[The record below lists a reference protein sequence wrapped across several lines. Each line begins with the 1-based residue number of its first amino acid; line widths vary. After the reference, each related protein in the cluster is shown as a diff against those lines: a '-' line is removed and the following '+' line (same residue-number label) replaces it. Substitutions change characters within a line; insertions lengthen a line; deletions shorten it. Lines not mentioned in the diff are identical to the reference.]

1 MSVARNTIFNLGG
14 AILPLLLSIVTVP
27 IYLHLVGQE
36 RFGVLAIVWLLLGYF
51 GLFDLG
57 TGRAIQYRIAGLND
71 APKQVTADAFWSA
84 LMLNVMTS
92 LIAMLAMWAAAHF
105 FFATSFKATE
115 IVRLEA
121 LKSVPIL
128 ALSVPV
134 AMING
139 VLTGALQGR
148 EKFLQTNIMSIVSTA
163 LFQVLPLF
171 VAWHFGPALPGLIL
185 AALSARFIALVL
197 LQMQCH
203 REFLT
208 GVRPSLLWREV
219 KTLFSY
225 GGWVLLTA
233 IIGPMLVIV
242 DRFWI
247 GATLGAAAVALYS
260 IPYQLTQRLAL
271 FPAALT
277 NALFPKLSRASGA
290 EHAVLEH
297 HAYRLLLSSMTLIVL
312 IVISVMGLFLHIWVG
327 DRIGVQAAPV
337 GRVLAAAFWA
347 NALALFFFIRL
358 QAKGRPDLVTKILIA
373 EVPFYWV
380 ALWFGMKYFG
390 VLGCGLAFLF
400 RCGMDFCIMAYFAD
414 RRIIDAGLV
423 LTNGAMIGCA
433 LFLFEIFS
441 ADSWQ
446 IWVGCSLLI
455 TCCVAQA
462 YITMPKAIWVQVRL
476 LSNKLVGRTQDA

>member
-14 AILPLLLSIVTVP
+14 AILPLVLSIVTVP

-36 RFGVLAIVWLLLGYF
+36 RFGILAIVWLLLGYF

-57 TGRAIQYRIAGLND
+57 TGRAIQYRIAGLHG
-71 APKQVTADAFWSA
+71 AAKQVSADAFWSA

-92 LIAMLAMWAAAHF
+92 LIAMLAMWVAAHY
-105 FFATSFKATE
+105 FFATSFKASDG
-115 IVRLEA
+115 IRQEA
-121 LKSVPIL
+121 LSSVPIL
-128 ALSVPV
+128 AASVPV

-148 EKFLQTNIMSIVSTA
+148 EKFLETNVMSIVSTA
-163 LFQVLPLF
+163 LFQILPLL
-171 VAWHFGPALPGLIL
+171 VAWRLGPALPGLIL
-185 AALSARFIALVL
+185 AALSARLLTLVL
-197 LQMQCH
+197 LHIQCH
-203 REFLT
+203 REFLS
-208 GVRPSLLWREV
+208 GVRPSLRWQEV
-219 KTLFSY
+219 KTLFSF

-290 EHAVLEH
+290 EHAELERQS
-297 HAYRLLLSSMTLIVL
+297 YRLLLSSMTLIVL
-312 IVISVMGLFLHIWVG
+312 IVISVIGVFLDIWVG
-327 DRIGVQAAPV
+327 DKIGGQAAPV

-380 ALWFGMKYFG
+380 ALWFGMEYLG

-400 RCGMDFCIMAYFAD
+400 RCGMDFCILSYFAD
-414 RRIIDAGLV
+414 RRIMDASLV
-423 LTNGAMIGCA
+423 AVNGAMIGGA
-433 LFLFEIFS
+433 LLLFNVLSIS
-441 ADSWQ
+441 SWQ
-446 IWVGCSLLI
+446 LWTGCSLLI
-455 TCCVAQA
+455 MCCVALA
-462 YITMPKAIWVQVRL
+462 YVTMPKAIWIQIRS
-476 LSNKLVGRTQDA
+476 LSNAAIGRTKRA